1 MNPYDSEDP
10 AAFHLRNKHELLYEC
25 RFVGQYVPD
34 KEHRSAEPDILYRRT
49 ENNGNSVDGLSS
61 EIDIC
66 NYKRIRAAVISK
78 RIQKFSTG

>member
-1 MNPYDSEDP
+1 MAKREGKEKNNWKKKRRHKFQILTDKNNLCIAIYLIDS
-10 AAFHLRNKHELLYEC
+10 F
-25 RFVGQYVPD
+25 G
-34 KEHRSAEPDILYRRT
+34 
-49 ENNGNSVDGLSS
+49 NGNSVDGLSS